1 MDIFKSYQDYVLEI
15 RQQCGKM
22 GTPKRHDRAGST
34 PYANGRNKKKNKVR
48 RKKKNGR

>member
-34 PYANGRNKKKNKVR
+34 PYANGRNKKKNKIR
-48 RKKKNGR
+48 RKKNGR